1 MEEID
6 MEFINQMIGWFEAN
20 WAVTMFGTVSIGS
33 VASVTV
39 LMAKQWIAN
48 KVQGTKYENL
58 FDQSQA
64 GISTMKKLYEEEKA
78 KNGQVNVQNI
88 FMQQSQA
95 VLMDAI
101 IKMALSSKLDSD
113 DKTSIV
119 ANVERLKLLTPTE
132 IVQTVKSEVNV
143 IGENVE
149 KEINENPAQTVF
161 NITEA
166 ASTLLDK
173 YKKKE

>member
-1 MEEID
+1 MEELNMD
-6 MEFINQMIGWFEAN
+6 FINESIAWLEAN
-20 WAVTMFGTVSIGS
+20 WGVAVFGTVSLGS

-39 LMAKQWIAN
+39 LMVKQWIAN

-58 FDQSQA
+58 FNQSQA

-113 DKTSIV
+113 DKTAIV

-132 IVQTVKSEVNV
+132 IVNTVKEDASTISTNV
-143 IGENVE
+143 QEE
-149 KEINENPAQTVF
+149 LNENPAQTVY
-161 NITEA
+161 NITEGVT
-166 ASTLLDK
+166 SLLDK
-173 YKKKE
+173 YTKKE